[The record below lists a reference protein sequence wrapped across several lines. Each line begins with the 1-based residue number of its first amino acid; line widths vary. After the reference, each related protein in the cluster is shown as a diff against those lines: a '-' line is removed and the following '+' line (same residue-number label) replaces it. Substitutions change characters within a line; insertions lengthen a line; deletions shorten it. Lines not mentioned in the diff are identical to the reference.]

1 MLDKLFTKYLDEE
14 IGRNLPDVEK
24 RYRKMFAD
32 LGFGAKNQDFIDYW
46 AVYSNEIHDE
56 DGYLVN
62 LAADLDNFDQSL
74 TAALRKEQQLP
85 GQYIS
90 FLHSEI
96 NDYLFYDMTSDEV
109 YLIDAD
115 KLQDFIQTKTY
126 DEKWS
131 NFEEFIK
138 DYLEY

>member
-56 DGYLVN
+56 DGYLVD
-62 LAADLDNFDQSL
+62 LAAGLDNFDQSL

>member
-1 MLDKLFTKYLDEE
+1 MLDKLFAKYLDEE

-56 DGYLVN
+56 DGYLVD

-131 NFEEFIK
+131 NFDEFIK

>member
-56 DGYLVN
+56 DGYLVD

>member
-1 MLDKLFTKYLDEE
+1 MLDKLFAKYLDEE

-56 DGYLVN
+56 DGYLVD

-109 YLIDAD
+109 YLIDSD

-131 NFEEFIK
+131 NFEDFIK

>member
-56 DGYLVN
+56 DGYLVD

-74 TAALRKEQQLP
+74 TTALRKEQQLP

>member
-14 IGRNLPDVEK
+14 IGRNLPDVGK

-56 DGYLVN
+56 DGYLVD

>member
-56 DGYLVN
+56 DDYLVD

>member
-1 MLDKLFTKYLDEE
+1 MLDKLFAKYLDEE

-56 DGYLVN
+56 DGYLVD

>member
-56 DGYLVN
+56 DGYLVD

-109 YLIDAD
+109 YLIDVD

>member
-1 MLDKLFTKYLDEE
+1 MLDKLFTEYLDEE

-24 RYRKMFAD
+24 RSRKMFAD

-46 AVYSNEIHDE
+46 AVYSNEIHHE
-56 DGYLVN
+56 DGYLVD
-62 LAADLDNFDQSL
+62 LSSDLDNFDQSL
-74 TAALRKEQQLP
+74 TATLRKEQQLP
-85 GQYIS
+85 VQYIS

-109 YLIDAD
+109 YLIDVD

>member
-56 DGYLVN
+56 EGYLVD

>member
-32 LGFGAKNQDFIDYW
+32 IGFGAKNQDFIDYW

-56 DGYLVN
+56 EGYLVD

>member
-1 MLDKLFTKYLDEE
+1 MLDKLFAKYLDEE

-24 RYRKMFAD
+24 RYRRMFAD

-56 DGYLVN
+56 DGYLVD

-131 NFEEFIK
+131 NFDEFIK

>member
-46 AVYSNEIHDE
+46 TVYSNEIHDE
-56 DGYLVN
+56 DGYLVD

>member
-56 DGYLVN
+56 DGYLVD

-109 YLIDAD
+109 YLNDAD